1 METAQYRSMLDET
14 YENGDA
20 VSPGRDA
27 FVYDDDLSW
36 DQPLETAAVK
46 RPEPRPARPA
56 PGPSQS
62 AKRAHG
68 RAGGDRPPR
77 RPTGGGG
84 SEKPDHPGW
93 RAYVCVAVITLS
105 FLCMLVLAVVMMTQM
120 ACYFWK
126 DFCN

>member
-1 METAQYRSMLDET
+1 MAAGRYGAGGPGLAQSGPSVKRAQRVVVDGQGEFAAPARMETAQYRSMLDET

-62 AKRAHG
+62 A
-68 RAGGDRPPR
+68 
-77 RPTGGGG
+77 
-84 SEKPDHPGW
+84 
-93 RAYVCVAVITLS
+93 
-105 FLCMLVLAVVMMTQM
+105 
-120 ACYFWK
+120 
-126 DFCN
+126 